1 MNITVKHINGSKEYP
16 VVDKIPRNYELW
28 GIDAGRNNE
37 GYVLLCEK
45 TYLPSGRITPT
56 TFWTNLD
63 TIQAIYVGKSDAE
76 KLYDACHHDGIKS
89 LDSARRAI
97 KAASKWKATYYD
109 KQRGKVAESVVG
121 ILARLY

>member
-1 MNITVKHINGSKEYP
+1 MNITVKHIN
-16 VVDKIPRNYELW
+16 
-28 GIDAGRNNE
+28 
-37 GYVLLCEK
+37 
-45 TYLPSGRITPT
+45 
-56 TFWTNLD
+56 
-63 TIQAIYVGKSDAE
+63 KSDAK

-97 KAASKWKATYYD
+97 KTASKWKATYYD